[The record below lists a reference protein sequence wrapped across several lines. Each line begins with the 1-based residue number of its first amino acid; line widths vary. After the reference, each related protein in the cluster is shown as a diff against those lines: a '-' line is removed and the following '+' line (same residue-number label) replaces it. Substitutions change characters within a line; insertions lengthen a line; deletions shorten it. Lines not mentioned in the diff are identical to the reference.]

1 MNYIHGLS
9 GMHILIKPTK
19 NSTSSIQ
26 FPPNSYEL
34 LRFLRRVMKTVHK
47 THNKSNQQN
56 ISNRATCLLEQQQ
69 MFEQS
74 EILFS
79 ETPIYLSYKINV
91 LALQIQK
98 TLESTDPKQKVQDAK
113 SCIPM
118 KQGQQI
124 IENDFITFFN
134 KFIDFFYLFFK

>member
-1 MNYIHGLS
+1 MMDYIHGLS

-34 LRFLRRVMKTVHK
+34 LRFLRQVMKTVHK

-56 ISNRATCLLEQQQ
+56 ITNRATCLLEQQQ

-79 ETPIYLSYKINV
+79 ETPIYLSYKI
-91 LALQIQK
+91 
-98 TLESTDPKQKVQDAK
+98 TL
-113 SCIPM
+113 
-118 KQGQQI
+118 
-124 IENDFITFFN
+124 F
-134 KFIDFFYLFFK
+134 